1 MRPRT
6 SLVVQWLRHHA
17 FNAGVRV
24 QSLVWEQIPQV
35 MQHSLPPLTKKKKK
49 HEAYLWIKIVKQS
62 VTCAVLGRF
71 SGVRLCATPWT
82 VAHQAPPSVGFS
94 RQEHWSGIEL
104 NNNRIPEAAV
114 HRVSSRGQGAE
125 TVPH

>member
-1 MRPRT
+1 M
-6 SLVVQWLRHHA
+6 VQWLRHHA

-82 VAHQAPPSVGFS
+82 VAHQAPLSVGFS
-94 RQEHWSGIEL
+94 RREYWSGLPCTPPGNLPYPGMEPSPSYISCL
-104 NNNRIPEAAV
+104 GRWALY
-114 HRVSSRGQGAE
+114 H
-125 TVPH
+125 